1 MQAEMS
7 KTERR
12 NPLIRFLAHLISI
25 LFHPLLIT
33 SYVIAFLLFVHPF
46 LFAGFG
52 NQLKAF
58 RFLSV
63 FITSFFMPVFSIFL
77 CWRLGF
83 VQSMLLKSARER
95 IIPYAIVMVFYFWV
109 WYVYHNQEE
118 NPPESVA
125 FLLGSF
131 LAVCGA
137 WFCNIFFKI
146 SMHATAA
153 GGLAMFFTLF
163 SFHDAYASGLYLSLS
178 ILIAGLICSA
188 RLIVSDHHP
197 ADIYA
202 GLLVGM
208 VSEALGWAI
217 NG

>member
-7 KTERR
+7 KAETR
-12 NPLIRFLAHLISI
+12 NPLIRFVAHFISI

-33 SYVIAFLLFVHPF
+33 CYVIAFLLFVHPF

-52 NQLKAF
+52 NQLKLF

-63 FITSFFMPVFSIFL
+63 FVTSFFLPVFSIFL

-83 VQSMLLKSARER
+83 VQSMLLRSARDR
-95 IIPYAIVMVFYFWV
+95 IIPYVIVMVFYFWV

-153 GGLAMFFTLF
+153 GGLVMFFLLF
-163 SFHDAYASGLYLSLS
+163 SFHDPYASGLYLSLS
-178 ILIAGLICSA
+178 ILLGGLICSA

-197 ADIYA
+197 VDIYA

-208 VSEALGWAI
+208 ISEALGWVF